1 MYACMYLHLY
11 IADALCPQFVFLVG
25 SFFNTLKGCRRVFVQ
40 LGYLH
45 FQFCLVMFF
54 DRFLGFGNNL
64 MHVYH
69 FTTLSIVCLLAFL
82 FSTVF
87 YSVVFY
93 DLLAFYR
100 FLCKITCWFK
110 ICMNFSFTHNVNF
123 SFHLDYN
130 NFNNK
135 HKDLNFI
142 ICTDFQFQDLC
153 PFLAVCLRNDSRALC
168 IF

>member
-1 MYACMYLHLY
+1 MWHYILNLIYVEYFWKSVPTRCFELKVCKWKVIYLKTK
-11 IADALCPQFVFLVG
+11 LV
-25 SFFNTLKGCRRVFVQ
+25 FNTLKGCRITWVFVQ

-45 FQFCLVMFF
+45 FQFCLVMLF

-100 FLCKITCWFK
+100 FLCTISCQFK
-110 ICMNFSFTHNVNF
+110 NCMNFSFRNNVNF
-123 SFHLDYN
+123 PFIWIMTISITNAELGPKLYN
-130 NFNNK
+130 
-135 HKDLNFI
+135 
-142 ICTDFQFQDLC
+142 LC
-153 PFLAVCLRNDSRALC
+153 RISV
-168 IF
+168 